1 MEFPSKTLQPLKYQI
16 PLEGGGHSNVPFN
29 QRAGSIPPCS
39 FLLVQIRAVMKQ
51 HQKAARL
58 SDILLKR
65 AEKGILK
72 MHKSSVQPSGILPPA
87 DGSRTDSIATLRSAR
102 LLLCG
107 DIHEDT
113 CHPPPPETAFRCAG
127 RRGTGG
133 PPTRTETVSDD
144 QNLEKPETGPDAF
157 QKLRDSGGGWVGGW
171 SVNNTQ
177 RRLFRHFCVCQRS
190 VSDETVTVL
199 FDL

>member
-39 FLLVQIRAVMKQ
+39 FLLVQIRAIMKQ

-65 AEKGILK
+65 AAKGNLK
-72 MHKSSVQPSGILPPA
+72 MVKNSVQPSGILPPA
-87 DGSRTDSIATLRSAR
+87 NSFRTDSIATLRSAR

-107 DIHEDT
+107 DI
-113 CHPPPPETAFRCAG
+113 PPPRKQHSGVQACVAPVAHRLGLEPSLTILKSQKLDLMPSRSSVI
-127 RRGTGG
+127 TGG
-133 PPTRTETVSDD
+133 G
-144 QNLEKPETGPDAF
+144 L
-157 QKLRDSGGGWVGGW
+157 GGGASTTHNGDCFGTFACA
-171 SVNNTQ
+171 SDRCQT
-177 RRLFRHFCVCQRS
+177 RL
-190 VSDETVTVL
+190 
-199 FDL
+199 